1 MKCRLNWDTYR
12 GDIHANRAIATQ
24 SSPLPIHLVSFD
36 AKPVD
41 SRTKINWVTASEEN
55 NDYFT
60 VERTIDFNT
69 NINIAQVPSRNG
81 NSNDLQYYEAYDEH
95 PVKGINYYRLLQTD
109 FGGDAQPASDY
120 VAVKFG
126 SKSTF
131 DILFVTND
139 AEVQVYFDYDN
150 ELPVDYTVTDMLGKT
165 IAAGAHFATATGV
178 NILKLNANTWTRGM
192 YLITLNN
199 KDKTVTRKMVYW
211 VAI

>member
-1 MKCRLNWDTYR
+1 M
-12 GDIHANRAIATQ
+12 
-24 SSPLPIHLVSFD
+24 
-36 AKPVD
+36 
-41 SRTKINWVTASEEN
+41 
-55 NDYFT
+55 
-60 VERTIDFNT
+60 
-69 NINIAQVPSRNG
+69 
-81 NSNDLQYYEAYDEH
+81 
-95 PVKGINYYRLLQTD
+95 LQTD

-150 ELPVDYTVTDMLGKT
+150 DMPVDYTVTDMLGKT
-165 IAAGAHFATATGV
+165 IAAGAHIAAAPGV

-199 KDKTVTRKMVYW
+199 KDKTVTRKMVY
-211 VAI
+211 